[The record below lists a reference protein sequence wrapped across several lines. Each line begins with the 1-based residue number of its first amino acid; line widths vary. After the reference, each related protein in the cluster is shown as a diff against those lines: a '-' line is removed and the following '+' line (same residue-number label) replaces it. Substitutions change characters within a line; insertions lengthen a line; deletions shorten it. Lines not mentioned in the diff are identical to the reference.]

1 LQDRIA
7 FVTKAGT
14 DISWAGAMAVV
25 NHEAHLV
32 VSALLADVAHQ
43 FDDKIV
49 FLASDM

>member
-1 LQDRIA
+1 
-7 FVTKAGT
+7 
-14 DISWAGAMAVV
+14 MAVV

-49 FLASDM
+49 FLASDMQSFMTGYALEMDGTECVKLT